1 MNFLVTKQGGEQMKK
16 SKKTII
22 IVTLVIAVILVIAI
36 ITAVVNSNRNKPK
49 TQGAEQSK
57 EEFTASLDG
66 KYAEND
72 NVKISINDM
81 SYVGNHLIIK
91 YDVVSKDENAKLFE
105 NAYNELDEFD
115 FHLNRKIKI
124 NSDTIN
130 TKEDLS
136 NQISYKKSDTEVIV
150 YDVVEIDNLSDNI
163 DLQVEF
169 FENDYTI
176 GNANDEDSTIDEAE
190 NEDNMT
196 TDENEDEEED
206 DNVEPV
212 DEEPIDDGEEIPEDN
227 TVEYKEEDATEEDY
241 QEVEAEYNGE
251 QSSEETAEQKRLDAE
266 DDASDTELIGSI
278 KVKTTKQ
285 DLGKDTDVVEIT
297 DGYQA
302 QNITIAGE
310 KLIKT
315 SYDSFVIVETSIS
328 DVNYQKIDSQES
340 GDPSIYRI
348 DVRDENGNSLNQ
360 ASNQSIEYDDGET
373 TQIDENS
380 NNIKAT
386 VKSIIL
392 LSNKDKEDM
401 EVVPYYLTK

>member
-1 MNFLVTKQGGEQMKK
+1 MKK
-16 SKKTII
+16 NKKTII
-22 IVTLVIAVILVIAI
+22 IVALAITVIFVIAI
-36 ITAVVNSNRNKPK
+36 ITVVVSSSRNKQNK
-49 TQGAEQSK
+49 QGTEQAK

-66 KYAEND
+66 KCAEND
-72 NVKISINDM
+72 SIKITINDM

-124 NSDTIN
+124 NSDTISTN
-130 TKEDLS
+130 DDLS
-136 NQISYKKSDTEVIV
+136 DQISYKKSETEVIV
-150 YDVVEIDNLSDNI
+150 YDVVEIENLSDNI

-169 FENDYTI
+169 LENDYTI
-176 GNANDEDSTIDEAE
+176 VDANDEI
-190 NEDNMT
+190 
-196 TDENEDEEED
+196 TDEPEDKDEEED
-206 DNVEPV
+206 DNVEPE

-241 QEVEAEYNGE
+241 QEVETEYNGE
-251 QSSEETAEQKRLDAE
+251 QSSEEKAEQKRLDAE
-266 DDASDTELIGSI
+266 DDVADTEAIGSI

-285 DLGKDTDVVEIT
+285 DLENDTDVVEIT

-302 QNITIAGE
+302 QNITIEGE

-315 SYDSFVIVETSIS
+315 SYASFVIVDTSIS
-328 DVNYQKIDSQES
+328 EVDYQKIDSQES

-360 ASNQSIEYDDGET
+360 ASNQSVEYDDGET

-380 NNIKAT
+380 SNIRAT

>member
-176 GNANDEDSTIDEAE
+176 GNTNDEDSTIDEAE
-190 NEDNMT
+190 NADNMT

-212 DEEPIDDGEEIPEDN
+212 DEEPIDDGGEIPEDN
-227 TVEYKEEDATEEDY
+227 TVEYKEDATEEDY

-285 DLGKDTDVVEIT
+285 ELEKDTDVVEIT

-302 QNITIAGE
+302 QNITIEGE

-401 EVVPYYLTK
+401 EVIPYYLTK

>member
-49 TQGAEQSK
+49 TQGTEQSK

-196 TDENEDEEED
+196 ADENEDEEED
-206 DNVEPV
+206 DNVEPI
-212 DEEPIDDGEEIPEDN
+212 DEEPIDDGGEIPEDN

-285 DLGKDTDVVEIT
+285 DLEKDTDVVEIT

-302 QNITIAGE
+302 QNITIEGE

>member
-1 MNFLVTKQGGEQMKK
+1 MKK

-150 YDVVEIDNLSDNI
+150 YDVVEIDNLLDNI

-196 TDENEDEEED
+196 ADENEDEEED

-212 DEEPIDDGEEIPEDN
+212 DEEPIDDGGEIPEDN

-302 QNITIAGE
+302 QNITIEGE